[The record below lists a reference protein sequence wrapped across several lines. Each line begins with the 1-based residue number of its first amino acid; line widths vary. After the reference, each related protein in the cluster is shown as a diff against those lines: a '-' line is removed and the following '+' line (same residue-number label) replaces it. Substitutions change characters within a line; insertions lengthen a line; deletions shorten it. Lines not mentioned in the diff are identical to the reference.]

1 MKFKLIELIEHSKQ
15 GNKIIDSADLFI
27 FSKVRYGL
35 RKRGNNGGGRMREH
49 HNPKRRKEKL
59 NVVVG
64 AGGDGTV
71 DIFFFDH
78 QRMTGARFLR

>member
-1 MKFKLIELIEHSKQ
+1 MNFKSKLIEHSKQ
-15 GNKIIDSADLFI
+15 SNKIIDSANLFI
-27 FSKVRYGL
+27 SFKVRYGL
-35 RKRGNNGGGRMREH
+35 RKRNNNGGGRMAGH

-71 DIFFFDH
+71 DIFYFDH
-78 QRMTGARFLR
+78 QKMNGARFLR